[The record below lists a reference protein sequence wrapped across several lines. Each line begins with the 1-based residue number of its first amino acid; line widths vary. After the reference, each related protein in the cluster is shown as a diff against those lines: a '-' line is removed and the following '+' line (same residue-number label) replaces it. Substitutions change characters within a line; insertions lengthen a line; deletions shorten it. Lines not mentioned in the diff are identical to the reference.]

1 MTSADSLTGIRISL
15 ASEERIRGWSWGE
28 VTKPET
34 INYRSLKPER
44 DGLFCE
50 RIFGPTKDFECYC
63 GKYKKVR
70 YKGVVCDRCG
80 VEVTYSKVRR
90 ERMGHIELAAPVAHS
105 WFVKGIP
112 SRIGLLLDI
121 SPRSLERVIYF
132 AQYII
137 TRVDEQAKQD
147 LLAQIQSDRQE
158 LAQNEEMDPEEQMR
172 LDRDLENRAR
182 ELEEIVYLRLLTET
196 RYRELKRKYPIVFE
210 VGIGAQGILS
220 ILKSIHLDELH
231 DQLHQEIDSAS
242 GQRRKKAIKRLQV
255 VEAFRR
261 SGNKPEWMILTVLP
275 VLPPDLRPIV
285 QLDGRRFASS
295 DLNDL
300 YRRVIN
306 RNNRLKRLLHLGAP
320 DIIIHNE
327 KRMLQEAVDS
337 LIDNGRQRRAI
348 TGAGNRPLQSRSDV
362 LRGKQGRFRQNL
374 LGKRVD
380 YSGRSVIVV
389 GPELHLHQ
397 CGLPRRM
404 ALELFKPFVMF
415 CLVQQGLAA
424 NIKSAKRMV
433 ERARPE
439 IWSILED
446 VVTQRPVLLNR
457 APTLHRL
464 SIQAFEPVLIEGSA
478 IQLHPLVCAAFN
490 ADFDGDQ
497 MAVHVPLSRAAVREA
512 RKSMLSI
519 YNMLLPSNGE
529 PVVTPTL
536 DMVLGCYYLTSPR
549 PGARGEGRRFSGF
562 EEAELAHALGVV
574 DLGAQIEVRNPGDG
588 EMITTTVGRI
598 IFSSILPPE
607 IGFVNEVVDKSG
619 LKQIITQCIHLLG
632 PEEAAAVADG
642 IKHLGFQ
649 YATRSGTTIS
659 VSDLRV
665 PEAKLQILDAAEKRV
680 AEIEDQHYRGLIT
693 DDERYGS
700 TVEVWTET
708 TESVKEAV
716 SQSLD
721 HYGGVYMMATSGA
734 KGNISQITQMA
745 GMRGLMTDPA
755 GKIIDFPI
763 RSSFNEGLS
772 VLEYFIS
779 THGARK
785 GLADTA
791 LRTSDAGYLTRRLVD
806 IVQDVIVLEEDCGTT
821 AGIWV
826 TESKEAFLPSLY
838 ERILWRLAAAVVA
851 DPADGTIIVDRNEE
865 IDEDKAKRIVSAGVT
880 QVYVRSPLTC
890 QSRQGVC
897 QYCYG
902 TDLSRGRLVEKYVTV
917 GIIAAQSIG
926 EPGTQLTLR
935 TFHTGGVMG
944 LDITSGLPRVEELF
958 EARVPKG
965 QAIISEIDGMAEVI
979 PIEDGYKLRV
989 SNFESYRNEYPLL
1002 PGLEL
1007 AVAEGQWVNVGDIM
1021 AHPVRSDS
1029 EEGEETTSLA
1039 VGALFAPVSGRV
1051 SIEGNNLV
1059 LNYEEKEEEE
1069 YFAPFTA
1076 SIRVSNGTQVR
1087 AGDQLTEGH
1096 VNPQDLLRI
1105 KGREAVQRYLVD
1117 EIQKVYR
1124 SQGVNINDKHIET
1137 VARRMLQ
1144 KVRVDSPGDTELLPG
1159 DLVDRFTFEDI
1170 NAAVI
1175 AEAGEPAT
1183 AQTAL
1188 LGITK
1193 AALNSESWLA
1203 AASFQE
1209 TTRVLTEAAIAG
1221 KRDSLLGLKENVI
1234 IGRLIPARCLTDEEL
1249 QEVMEARYAP
1259 ALEAVEFAEMLAGG
1273 RMESEVGAA
1282 ALGMHGGES
1291 EAETATLDLGES
1303 EADEDEE
1310 DVAEDESDVD
1320 EDEEDGDEEED
1331 SDEDEED
1338 GDEEGDSDEDKED
1351 GDEEGDSD
1359 EDKADAGDDEGEP
1372 D

>member
-1 MTSADSLTGIRISL
+1 LLNADSLTGIRISL
-15 ASEERIRGWSWGE
+15 ASPEQIKSWSWGE

-63 GKYKKVR
+63 GKYKKIR
-70 YKGVVCDRCG
+70 YKGVICDRCG
-80 VEVTYSKVRR
+80 VEVTLSKVRR

-112 SRIGLLLDI
+112 SRIGLLLDL
-121 SPRSLERVIYF
+121 SPRSLESVIYF
-132 AQYII
+132 AQHII
-137 TRVDEQAKQD
+137 TSVDETAKQEAIRR
-147 LLAQIQSDRQE
+147 LQEERQE
-158 LAQNEEMDPEEQMR
+158 IAEKEGIDPEEQMR
-172 LDRDLENRAR
+172 LTR
-182 ELEEIVYLRLLTET
+182 ELEEKIKEIENLQELRLLTEAK
-196 RYRELKRKYPIVFE
+196 YRELKKKYSGIFHAD
-210 VGIGAQGILS
+210 IGAQAILT
-220 ILKSIHLDELH
+220 ILQNLNLDQMH
-231 DQLHQEIDSAS
+231 DDLHQEIDSAS

-255 VEAFRR
+255 VEGFRR
-261 SGNKPEWMILTVLP
+261 SGSKPAWMILAVLP

-380 YSGRSVIVV
+380 YSGRSVIIV
-389 GPELHLHQ
+389 GPELKLHE

-415 CLVQQGLAA
+415 RLVQQGLAA

-439 IWSILED
+439 IWSILEE
-446 VVTQRPVLLNR
+446 VVKERPVLLNR

-464 SIQAFEPVLIEGSA
+464 SIQAFEPVLIDGSA

-497 MAVHVPLSRAAVREA
+497 MAVHVPLSRAAVKEA
-512 RKSMLSI
+512 RKVMLSTH
-519 YNMLLPSNGE
+519 NMLLPSNGE

-536 DMVLGCYYLTSPR
+536 DMVLGCYYLTSPK
-549 PGARGEGRRFSGF
+549 PGAKGEGMCFNTF
-562 EEAELAHALGVV
+562 EEAELAYTLGVV
-574 DLGAQIEVRNPGDG
+574 ELGAEIEVRDAHSGHP
-588 EMITTTVGRI
+588 TRTTVGRI
-598 IFSSILPPE
+598 IFNNVLPE
-607 IGFVNEVVDKSG
+607 ELGFINEVVDKSN
-619 LKQIITQCIHLLG
+619 LRQIIARCIKTLG
-632 PEEAAAVADG
+632 NEQAAAVADSL
-642 IKHLGFQ
+642 KQLGFR
-649 YATRSGTTIS
+649 YATKSGITIG

-665 PEAKLQILDAAEKRV
+665 PREKGKVLREAEQVV
-680 AEIEDQHYRGLIT
+680 AQTEDQYYRGLIT
-693 DDERYGS
+693 DDERYNS
-700 TVEVWTET
+700 TVETWTET
-708 TESVKEAV
+708 TERITEMV

-721 HYGGVYMMATSGA
+721 RYGGVYMMATSGA
-734 KGNISQITQMA
+734 KGNISQIRQMA
-745 GMRGLMTDPA
+745 GMRGLMTDPS

-763 RSSFNEGLS
+763 RSSFTEGLS

-806 IVQDVIVLEEDCGTT
+806 IVQDVIVREEDCGTT
-821 AGIWV
+821 SGIWL
-826 TESKEAFLPSLY
+826 TESKDAFLPSLY
-838 ERILWRLAAAVVA
+838 ERVVGRLAAAAVT
-851 DPADGTIIVDRNEE
+851 DPKDGTLIVNRNEE
-865 IDEDKAKRIVSAGVT
+865 INEEKAKRIVSAGVT
-880 QVYVRSPLTC
+880 QVYVRSPLSC
-890 QSRQGVC
+890 QSRMGVC
-897 QYCYG
+897 QFCYG
-902 TDLSRGRLVEKYVTV
+902 FDLSRGRVVGKHVTV

-958 EARVPKG
+958 EARIPKG
-965 QAIISEIDGMAEVI
+965 QAIISEIDGMAEVL
-979 PIEDGYKLRV
+979 PTEEGYKIRV
-989 SNFESYRNEYPLL
+989 ANSEVYRNELPL
-1002 PGLEL
+1002 PPDMEL
-1007 AVAEGQWVNVGDIM
+1007 VVGDGQWVDIGTVL
-1021 AHPVRSDS
+1021 AASSESIS
-1029 EEGEETTSLA
+1029 EEEKDGASAVPAVLA
-1039 VGALFAPVSGRV
+1039 PISGTISV
-1051 SIEGNNLV
+1051 EGNNIV
-1059 LNYEEKEEEE
+1059 INYEEKEEET
-1069 YFAPFTA
+1069 YLVPFST
-1076 SIRVSNGTQVR
+1076 SIRVENGSRVR
-1087 AGDQLTEGH
+1087 AGDQLTDGH
-1096 VNPQDLLRI
+1096 VNPQDILRI
-1105 KGREAVQRYLVD
+1105 KGREAASRYLVD

-1124 SQGVNINDKHIET
+1124 SQGVNINDKHIE
-1137 VARRMLQ
+1137 VVVRRMLQ
-1144 KVRVDSPGDTELLPG
+1144 KVRVDSPGDTEILPG
-1159 DLVDRFTFEDI
+1159 DLVDRFTFEEI
-1170 NAAVI
+1170 NARVV

-1193 AALNSESWLA
+1193 AALSSESFLA

-1209 TTRVLTEAAIAG
+1209 TTRVLTEAAIG
-1221 KRDSLLGLKENVI
+1221 GRMDRMLGLKENVI
-1234 IGRLIPARCLTDEEL
+1234 IGRLIPAQCLSEEEL
-1249 QEVMEARYAP
+1249 K
-1259 ALEAVEFAEMLAGG
+1259 AGF
-1273 RMESEVGAA
+1273 EL
-1282 ALGMHGGES
+1282 ALGA
-1291 EAETATLDLGES
+1291 EAEGELGEREVEVES
-1303 EADEDEE
+1303 LFPLPTAEA
-1310 DVAEDESDVD
+1310 S
-1320 EDEEDGDEEED
+1320 
-1331 SDEDEED
+1331 
-1338 GDEEGDSDEDKED
+1338 
-1351 GDEEGDSD
+1351 
-1359 EDKADAGDDEGEP
+1359 
-1372 D
+1372 